1 MTEVLLVGTSHKTAP
16 IAVRERVA
24 LAEGRVQEFVGELA
38 AHPAVR
44 EAVVLSTCNRTE
56 LYLVAG
62 DPVEAETVALG
73 ALAREAG
80 LRPTALIGGIYSE
93 RNCDAARHLYRVA
106 SGLESMV
113 VGEAEVQ
120 GQVKRAYEAALAAR
134 TTGPLTNQL
143 FRAALATGKRVRTE
157 TAIGAGGA
165 SVASVAVD
173 AARALTDRGVA
184 TMFVANRRRDR
195 AIALARRF
203 GGETIAF
210 DQLPGEL
217 ERADIVVAS
226 TASPHAIVGAEELA
240 LVMEARDGR
249 PLLLLDL
256 AVPRDIDPECGLLP
270 GVTLVDIDGLQ
281 AQVRRNHLERQAEAR
296 RAEGIVEEEIHAFAG
311 WLGTLEVLPTVAA
324 LRAQADE
331 LVAGVLAENE
341 GRWEALGER
350 DRARVEAMLR
360 ATVNRL
366 LHEPT
371 RRLRALEGDRRHA
384 SLQLLRDLFGLE
396 DAPAAGERPS
406 AEVRELR
413 PR

>member
-143 FRAALATGKRVRTE
+143 FRAAPAPIAVSVRTRLP
-157 TAIGAGGA
+157 
-165 SVASVAVD
+165 VAR
-173 AARALTDRGVA
+173 AARKSWLVSGPV
-184 TMFVANRRRDR
+184 VR
-195 AIALARRF
+195 A
-203 GGETIAF
+203 
-210 DQLPGEL
+210 
-217 ERADIVVAS
+217 AS
-226 TASPHAIVGAEELA
+226 AAS
-240 LVMEARDGR
+240 
-249 PLLLLDL
+249 
-256 AVPRDIDPECGLLP
+256 
-270 GVTLVDIDGLQ
+270 
-281 AQVRRNHLERQAEAR
+281 
-296 RAEGIVEEEIHAFAG
+296 
-311 WLGTLEVLPTVAA
+311 
-324 LRAQADE
+324 
-331 LVAGVLAENE
+331 
-341 GRWEALGER
+341 
-350 DRARVEAMLR
+350 
-360 ATVNRL
+360 
-366 LHEPT
+366 
-371 RRLRALEGDRRHA
+371 
-384 SLQLLRDLFGLE
+384 
-396 DAPAAGERPS
+396 
-406 AEVRELR
+406 
-413 PR
+413 